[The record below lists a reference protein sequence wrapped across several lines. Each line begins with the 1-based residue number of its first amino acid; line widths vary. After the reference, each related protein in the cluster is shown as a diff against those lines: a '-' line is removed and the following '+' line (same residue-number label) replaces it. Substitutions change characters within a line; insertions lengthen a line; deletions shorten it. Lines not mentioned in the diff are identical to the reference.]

1 MFCFRAM
8 ALGTMLLL
16 ASCSSE
22 SSNSVAPPPKAIVG
36 GTLIDG
42 TGRPPVPDAVVVV
55 ELGKVVVATSSKGYK
70 IPDNA
75 VRTNATGLYITPSQ
89 LGARLEYGAP
99 ADLYLVNGNPLDN
112 PLLLS
117 SPMRV
122 MKTGEWLDAS
132 KK

>member
-22 SSNSVAPPPKAIVG
+22 SSNSVAAPPKAIVG

-42 TGRPPVPDAVVVV
+42 TGRPPIPDAVVVV

>member
-1 MFCFRAM
+1 MFCYRAM
-8 ALGTMLLL
+8 ALGAVLLL

-22 SSNSVAPPPKAIVG
+22 SVGEAPPPKAIIG
-36 GTLIDG
+36 ATLIDG
-42 TGRPPVPDAVVVV
+42 TGRPPVPDSVVIV
-55 ELGKVVVATSSKGYK
+55 EHGKIVVATSSKGYT
-70 IPDNA
+70 IPEKA
-75 VRTNATGLYITPSQ
+75 VRTNATGLYVTPSQ

-122 MKTGEWLDAS
+122 MKTGEWLNANP
-132 KK
+132 K

>member
-1 MFCFRAM
+1 MV
-8 ALGTMLLL
+8 LGAVLLL
-16 ASCSSE
+16 ASCSSDSPGE
-22 SSNSVAPPPKAIVG
+22 PAPPKAIVG

-42 TGRPPVPDAVVVV
+42 TGRPPIPDAVVVV
-55 ELGKVVVATSSKGYK
+55 QLGKIVVATSSKGYK

-75 VRTNATGLYITPSQ
+75 VKTNATGLYITPSQ

-117 SPMRV
+117 NPMRV
-122 MKTGEWLDAS
+122 MKTGEWLNANA
-132 KK
+132 K